1 MSEEKTVA
9 TIETISKIYPAQN
22 SDNLELANL
31 NGLGWQCVINKGK
44 YKVGDRVVFICP
56 DSIVP
61 QKPWSEF
68 VFKQD
73 SKGRV
78 KKRMFRGNISDGLI
92 MPLSTFA
99 EELKEVQINPGMD
112 IGNLI
117 GVYKYVRVEV
127 DEQESSVPN
136 TKTENWLKKHKRIRS
151 WLYKYLPWFFQPKG
165 RTLGEFPSQLPKT
178 DEDNLETKVFM
189 LDEMRRI
196 CYINK
201 CGLYGSIKSDGSS
214 MTIFNHFGREG
225 VCSRTKELN
234 PKHDN
239 DFSNMYQRLLKESKK
254 NGRKTVVPKGYLVQ
268 GELVGPKIQ
277 GNNFKLSEHA
287 FHAFNVFNI
296 ETNRLLD
303 RDEFVQ
309 FCTTNGFNRVTE
321 MAIPDNW
328 IDWSVMEWKEFCNK
342 SAKYNTPDGIVDGEG
357 IVIRPV
363 IGVNSNIRGIH
374 QGRCSVK
381 LINSNYKQV

>member
-1 MSEEKTVA
+1 
-9 TIETISKIYPAQN
+9 
-22 SDNLELANL
+22 
-31 NGLGWQCVINKGK
+31 
-44 YKVGDRVVFICP
+44 
-56 DSIVP
+56 
-61 QKPWSEF
+61 
-68 VFKQD
+68 
-73 SKGRV
+73 
-78 KKRMFRGNISDGLI
+78 
-92 MPLSTFA
+92 
-99 EELKEVQINPGMD
+99 
-112 IGNLI
+112 
-117 GVYKYVRVEV
+117 
-127 DEQESSVPN
+127 
-136 TKTENWLKKHKRIRS
+136 
-151 WLYKYLPWFFQPKG
+151 
-165 RTLGEFPSQLPKT
+165 
-178 DEDNLETKVFM
+178 
-189 LDEMRRI
+189 
-196 CYINK
+196 
-201 CGLYGSIKSDGSS
+201 
-214 MTIFNHFGREG
+214 
-225 VCSRTKELN
+225 
-234 PKHDN
+234 
-239 DFSNMYQRLLKESKK
+239 MYQRLLKESKK